1 MATSTTALTDILN
14 YVKTWKSNTFKI
26 EAYKVYATSPSSDPT
41 DFITNATAT
50 YGEPNYV
57 GSSVGVRIAL
67 TSNVVLQI
75 PANKTVKAL
84 GIFKGTLTTH
94 GNDMLY
100 IKEITPEVFTYAGT
114 ITITSATITLN
125 DA

>member
-26 EAYKVYATSPSSDPT
+26 EAYT
-41 DFITNATAT
+41 DSGLGIPANFITNATAT

-57 GSSVGVRIAL
+57 GPSVGVRIAL

-84 GIFKGTLTTH
+84 GIFKGTLTTQ

>member
-1 MATSTTALTDILN
+1 MATSITALTDILN

-26 EAYKVYATSPSSDPT
+26 EAYKDSAFGEAAN
-41 DFITNATAT
+41 FITNATAT
-50 YGEPNYV
+50 YGEPGYV

-75 PANKTVKAL
+75 PANKTVKGL
-84 GIFKGTLTTH
+84 VISKGTLTTH
-94 GNDMLY
+94 GNDKLY
-100 IKEITPEVFTYAGT
+100 TKEITPEVFTYAGT

>member
-26 EAYKVYATSPSSDPT
+26 EAYKDSAFGEAAN
-41 DFITNATAT
+41 FITNATAT
-50 YGEPNYV
+50 YEEPNYV
-57 GSSVGVRIAL
+57 SSSVGVRMAL

-84 GIFKGTLTTH
+84 GISKGTLTTH

-100 IKEITPEVFTYAGT
+100 TKEITPEVFTYAGT

>member
-1 MATSTTALTDILN
+1 MATSIDALTDILT
-14 YVKTWKSNTFKI
+14 YVKTWKSPTFKI
-26 EAYKVYATSPSSDPT
+26 EAYKDTSSVSAN
-41 DFITNATAT
+41 FITNATAT
-50 YGEPNYV
+50 YGEANYV

-75 PANKTVKAL
+75 PANTTVKAL

>member
-1 MATSTTALTDILN
+1 MATSKEALTDILN
-14 YVKTWKSNTFKI
+14 YVKTWKSDTFKI
-26 EAYKVYATSPSSDPT
+26 EAYT
-41 DFITNATAT
+41 DAQNFITNATAT
-50 YGEPNYV
+50 YGEPSYV

-84 GIFKGTLTTH
+84 GIFKGTLTTQ
-94 GNDMLY
+94 GNSMLY